1 MRPYLL
7 PHSATAPLPP
17 ALATTKWPPPQRAT
31 GPAQG
36 EGAAPPLR
44 GGFPPHGPLSTAPS
58 APPLALPQG
67 CRAKGSLPPP
77 QAAGLFICPGVIHT
91 GRCGRSC
98 HSWRLSGRLTLKK
111 KKNKSHV
118 SADEGSKYLMRSS
131 KWAQTSPSSKQPA
144 PLRPPQGQVEHNSP
158 SPHPADLLQPGRCKA
173 MLPVKFLRPLLKEL
187 GNGSSSSMPSH
198 KGTAQTDVKRIIR
211 YASEQHLK

>member
-58 APPLALPQG
+58 APPQALPQG

-111 KKNKSHV
+111 KKKIKV
-118 SADEGSKYLMRSS
+118 MFQQMRAAS
-131 KWAQTSPSSKQPA
+131 TSWGAAGEPRQAPAPSS
-144 PLRPPQGQVEHNSP
+144 L
-158 SPHPADLLQPGRCKA
+158 HPYV
-173 MLPVKFLRPLLKEL
+173 LPKDR
-187 GNGSSSSMPSH
+187 
-198 KGTAQTDVKRIIR
+198 
-211 YASEQHLK
+211 